1 MENNNIQLSSFRYFD
16 NTEVIKGSDIKILDK
31 DDNSY
36 LLNKGMI
43 KLNKYEILGKDIQV
57 FLRKDSFG
65 NSENEPKLKGNSFLQ
80 K

>member
-1 MENNNIQLSSFRYFD
+1 
-16 NTEVIKGSDIKILDK
+16 
-31 DDNSY
+31 
-36 LLNKGMI
+36 MI

-80 K
+80 KLLTLISKGIFTSCKENENCPPWVITSKKLYMIK